1 MADRFTSPLFEL
13 FASLGLDSSGL
24 SEGLGNAE
32 VDIRKFQGVINA
44 FVNDY
49 RTAMGRMD
57 AATEGAQIALTQLL
71 DTNSRNITAVGE
83 GIDKLVARQERFQAQ
98 SERMKEQY
106 IAAQAAMREAEALW
120 QTGLHPAMEGKRL
133 VSLGNEDIVQQLAAR
148 AQLQRSM
155 IEERSLRD
163 QSDLALKESA
173 ATRLGI
179 ISEQEAADL
188 EYAQLKAKLSAES
201 IAAIEAETAA
211 QEELMDRWIAA
222 DEAMTEADIERQAV
236 REATAAASQKAT
248 AAETASGGFAS
259 VGVRMGAGG
268 IYPTIRAGMSGLGEA
283 IAPLF
288 PVLMAG
294 AFVDI
299 LYHEI
304 EAVAKLTDEWTGF
317 GKEAKKAWE
326 EAFSGAERTRIKTSE
341 LIAEWEKARATA
353 AKGAPLTR
361 SEETTIDRHHATN
374 LTQDINAATAQLAI
388 LDKELAARQRES
400 AATPAGAAN
409 QFLRWAS
416 GGKDL
421 ETVKKEREETEA
433 SIRAMTEERGKIE
446 RRILEDVDKKHKLED
461 SKMHDRIHQY
471 PERMPWFMGTNPA
484 EVMLQT
490 MGFGPQPTRSVITGH
505 MPTPPPSS
513 SMNSSRVSPQYE
525 GGATAR
531 TATTAGGGINI
542 TNTYAPVFKF
552 DGVPAD
558 IVKFM
563 REEAEPMLIAD
574 MQKNARGV
582 MTQIMDTLKKN
593 GVRVNG

>member
-1 MADRFTSPLFEL
+1 MANEFTTPIATL
-13 FASLGLDSSGL
+13 FAALGLDASAFT
-24 SEGLGNAE
+24 EGLGQ
-32 VDIRKFQGVINA
+32 VDVDLKAIKGEIDSFAIASQKG
-44 FVNDY
+44 F
-49 RTAMGRMD
+49 D
-57 AATEGAQIALTQLL
+57 A
-71 DTNSRNITAVGE
+71 GE
-83 GIDKLVARQERFQAQ
+83 LSVLA
-98 SERMKEQY
+98 Y
-106 IAAQAAMREAEALW
+106 QAAL
-120 QTGLHPAMEGKRL
+120 
-133 VSLGNEDIVQQLAAR
+133 
-148 AQLQRSM
+148 
-155 IEERSLRD
+155 
-163 QSDLALKESA
+163 
-173 ATRLGI
+173 
-179 ISEQEAADL
+179 EAAIRTL
-188 EYAQLKAKLSAES
+188 GSENEAVQYLSQSINQMVAEKE
-201 IAAIEAETAA
+201 AAIEATQLQLQAEELAFTSMMEMLEARRVASKAMHDEERYQGQQDMEARRLQARAVIEAVEEEAAA
-211 QEELMDRWIAA
+211 QEALLERWMAA
-222 DEAMTEADIERQAV
+222 DEEM
-236 REATAAASQKAT
+236 TAADVERLAAINAITAATEKAA
-248 AAETASGGFAS
+248 AAETAGGFAS

-268 IYPTIRAGMSGLGEA
+268 IFPTIRAGMSGLGEA

-288 PVLMAG
+288 PILMAG

-299 LYHEI
+299 LYHEA

-317 GKEAKKAWE
+317 GKEAEKAWAK
-326 EAFSGAERTRIKTSE
+326 AFTGAEKSRIQTAE
-341 LIAEWEKARATA
+341 LLAQWEKAKATA

-361 SEETTIDRHHATN
+361 SEEAGIDRHEVAN
-374 LTQDINAATAQLAI
+374 LTKGITAAMADSKGI
-388 LDKELAARQRES
+388 GDELRRRES
-400 AATPAGAAN
+400 QDKMDPALIPGLN
-409 QFLRWAS
+409 RYMRWAE
-416 GGKDL
+416 GQTGTDVL
-421 ETVKKEREETEA
+421 KKRQEEVDA
-433 SIRAMTEERGKIE
+433 SITEMTKKRGEIE
-446 RRILEDVDKKHKLED
+446 RRIYEDVDKRSKLE

-531 TATTAGGGINI
+531 TATMAGGGINI